1 VSQLLRGDFRECSL
15 ESLVRLLTALGRNVE
30 VVIRQPRSAGG
41 GKLRIADSE
50 TVLPSA

>member
-1 VSQLLRGDFRECSL
+1 MSQLLRGDFREYSL
-15 ESLVRLLTALGRNVE
+15 ENLVRLPTALGRNVD

>member
-1 VSQLLRGDFRECSL
+1 MSRLLRGDFREYSL
-15 ESLVRLLTALGRNVE
+15 ESLMPLLTALGRNVD
-30 VVIRQPRSAGG
+30 VVIRQARSAGG

>member
-1 VSQLLRGDFRECSL
+1 MSRLLRGDFREYSL
-15 ESLVRLLTALGRNVE
+15 ESPVRLLTALGRNVD

-50 TVLPSA
+50 TVLPGA